1 MNYKLLKK
9 IVINSSIEI
18 DSAVKTKIK
27 KVNKSIKMPGTTKPT
42 AKKMSN
48 PKKVVKKVSKSKAP
62 VKAVPVKPEPVAPVS
77 PVADIVTAPT
87 NTVSDYAEEF
97 THLLGQLRTL
107 QTTLKDLTLY
117 TAKLEKR
124 VAKDQKAVQK
134 RVNGKRKRAPGTGTP
149 SGFSKPGKV
158 SDELRTFLKL
168 GKDELIARTEVTKR
182 INAYCKDNK
191 LQGEKDKRI
200 LKADKT
206 LTKLLRLKKG
216 DELTFFNL
224 QKYMKVHFPNKEG
237 VFPTA

>member
-1 MNYKLLKK
+1 
-9 IVINSSIEI
+9 
-18 DSAVKTKIK
+18 
-27 KVNKSIKMPGTTKPT
+27 MPQ
-42 AKKMSN
+42 AKKSN
-48 PKKVVKKVSKSKAP
+48 PKPLAKTSKPKTKVIKKSKTTAPKAADTPKPAATPKVETADIIAP
-62 VKAVPVKPEPVAPVS
+62 VEDATNSVS
-77 PVADIVTAPT
+77 
-87 NTVSDYAEEF
+87 NYAEEF

-107 QTTLKDLTLY
+107 QTTLKELTLY

-124 VAKDQKAVQK
+124 VAKDQKIVQK
-134 RVNGKRKRAPGTGTP
+134 RVNGKRKRAPGSSSP

-182 INAYCKDNK
+182 INAYCKENN
-191 LQGEKDKRI
+191 LQGEKDKRV
-200 LKADKT
+200 LKPDKT

>member
-1 MNYKLLKK
+1 MPAAPKKNLKK
-9 IVINSSIEI
+9 KV
-18 DSAVKTKIK
+18 TK
-27 KVNKSIKMPGTTKPT
+27 KVTKATTPPAKKVETPKVETPKVETSKPT
-42 AKKMSN
+42 DI
-48 PKKVVKKVSKSKAP
+48 
-62 VKAVPVKPEPVAPVS
+62 VAPV
-77 PVADIVTAPT
+77 D
-87 NTVSDYAEEF
+87 TVSNYADEF

-107 QTTLKDLTLY
+107 QTTLKELTVY
-117 TAKLEKR
+117 TQKLEKR
-124 VAKDQKAVQK
+124 VAKEQKAVAK

-237 VFPTA
+237 VYPTA

>member
-1 MNYKLLKK
+1 MPQAKTSKPK
-9 IVINSSIEI
+9 PITKTSKP
-18 DSAVKTKIK
+18 KTKVIK
-27 KVNKSIKMPGTTKPT
+27 KSKTSAPKAAETPKPAATPKVET
-42 AKKMSN
+42 ADII
-48 PKKVVKKVSKSKAP
+48 A
-62 VKAVPVKPEPVAPVS
+62 
-77 PVADIVTAPT
+77 PVADAT
-87 NTVSDYAEEF
+87 NSVSNYADEF

-107 QTTLKDLTLY
+107 QTTLKELTLY

-124 VAKDQKAVQK
+124 VAKDQKVVQK
-134 RVNGKRKRAPGTGTP
+134 RVNGKRKRAPGSSSP

-182 INAYCKDNK
+182 INAYCKENN
-191 LQGEKDKRI
+191 LQGEKDKRV

-224 QKYMKVHFPNKEG
+224 QKYMKVHFPNKDG
-237 VFPTA
+237 VYPSA